1 MTKVK
6 QTKNVGP
13 KVGTKLGGNIMET
26 EVKQTTEEIKTEKV
40 GFGTKAWSWVKKN
53 KGVLIAAGVGV
64 AAGVYIANRN
74 GDDDSDDVLE
84 LTYDLEDETFKY
96 DAGYSNEDEEA

>member
-6 QTKNVGP
+6 QTKNVGT
-13 KVGTKLGGNIMET
+13 KVKQLGGNIKET

-40 GFGTKAWSWVKKN
+40 GFGTKVMSWVKKN

-96 DAGYSNEDEEA
+96 DEGYSNEDEEA

>member
-1 MTKVK
+1 MKQVK
-6 QTKNVGP
+6 QTKNVGT
-13 KVGTKLGGNIMET
+13 KVEQLGGNIKET

-40 GFGTKAWSWVKKN
+40 GFGTKVMSWVKKN

-96 DAGYSNEDEEA
+96 DEGYSNEDEEA

>member
-1 MTKVK
+1 MKKVNKTAKVETKVE
-6 QTKNVGP
+6 Q
-13 KVGTKLGGNIMET
+13 LGGDIMET
-26 EVKQTTEEIKTEKV
+26 EVKQTKEEIKTEKV

-64 AAGVYIANRN
+64 AAGVYIANRES
-74 GDDDSDDVLE
+74 DDDSETLE
-84 LTYDLEDETFKY
+84 LTYDLEDDTFKY

>member
-1 MTKVK
+1 MKKVK
-6 QTKNVGP
+6 QTRNVET
-13 KVGTKLGGNIMET
+13 KVEQLGGNIMET

-74 GDDDSDDVLE
+74 GNDDSDDVLE

-96 DAGYSNEDEEA
+96 DEGYSNEDEEA

>member
-1 MTKVK
+1 MKKVK
-6 QTKNVGP
+6 QTN
-13 KVGTKLGGNIMET
+13 VGTKVEQLGGNIMET

-74 GDDDSDDVLE
+74 SDDDSDDVLE

-96 DAGYSNEDEEA
+96 DEGYSNEDEEA

>member
-6 QTKNVGP
+6 QTKNVGT
-13 KVGTKLGGNIMET
+13 KVEQLGGNIMET

-64 AAGVYIANRN
+64 AAGVLIANRN

-96 DAGYSNEDEEA
+96 DEGYSNEDEEA

>member
-1 MTKVK
+1 MKKVK
-6 QTKNVGP
+6 QTN
-13 KVGTKLGGNIMET
+13 VGTKVEQLGGNIMET

-74 GDDDSDDVLE
+74 GDDNSDDVLE

-96 DAGYSNEDEEA
+96 DEGYSNEDEEA

>member
-1 MTKVK
+1 MRKVK
-6 QTKNVGP
+6 QTNVET
-13 KVGTKLGGNIMET
+13 KVEQLGGDIMET

-40 GFGTKAWSWVKKN
+40 GFGTKAMSWVKKN

-74 GDDDSDDVLE
+74 SEDDSDVLE

-96 DAGYSNEDEEA
+96 DEGYSNEDEEA

>member
-1 MTKVK
+1 MKKVK
-6 QTKNVGP
+6 QTN
-13 KVGTKLGGNIMET
+13 VGTKVEQLGGNIMET

-64 AAGVYIANRN
+64 AAGVYIANRESN
-74 GDDDSDDVLE
+74 DDSDTLE

>member
-74 GDDDSDDVLE
+74 GKDDSDVLE

>member
-1 MTKVK
+1 MKQVK
-6 QTKNVGP
+6 QTKNVGT
-13 KVGTKLGGNIMET
+13 KVEQLGGNIMET

-74 GDDDSDDVLE
+74 GDDDSDVLE

-96 DAGYSNEDEEA
+96 DAEYSNEDEEA

>member
-1 MTKVK
+1 MKKVK
-6 QTKNVGP
+6 QTN
-13 KVGTKLGGNIMET
+13 VGTKVEQLGGNIMET

-74 GDDDSDDVLE
+74 GDDDSDVLE

>member
-1 MTKVK
+1 MKKVK
-6 QTKNVGP
+6 QTNVET
-13 KVGTKLGGNIMET
+13 KVEQLGGDIMET

-96 DAGYSNEDEEA
+96 DEGYSNEDEEA

>member
-1 MTKVK
+1 MKKVK
-6 QTKNVGP
+6 QTN
-13 KVGTKLGGNIMET
+13 VGTKVEQLGGDIMET

-96 DAGYSNEDEEA
+96 DEGYSNEDEEA

>member
-1 MTKVK
+1 MKQVK
-6 QTKNVGP
+6 QTKNVGT
-13 KVGTKLGGNIMET
+13 KVEQLGGNIMET

-96 DAGYSNEDEEA
+96 DEVYSNEDEEA

>member
-1 MTKVK
+1 MKQVK
-6 QTKNVGP
+6 QTKNVGT
-13 KVGTKLGGNIMET
+13 KVEQLGGNIMET

-96 DAGYSNEDEEA
+96 DAEYSNEDEEA

>member
-1 MTKVK
+1 MKQVK
-6 QTKNVGP
+6 QTN
-13 KVGTKLGGNIMET
+13 VGTKVEQLGGNIMET

-74 GDDDSDDVLE
+74 GDDDSDVLE